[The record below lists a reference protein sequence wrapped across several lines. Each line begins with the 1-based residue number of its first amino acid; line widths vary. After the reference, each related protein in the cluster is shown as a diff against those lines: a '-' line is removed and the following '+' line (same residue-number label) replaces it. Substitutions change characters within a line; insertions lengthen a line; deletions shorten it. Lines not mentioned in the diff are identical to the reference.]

1 VQGLLVLRGRD
12 GDHGFTLVEL
22 LVSIS
27 LLGFVMAALAT
38 AFFGVAAADRGT
50 DTRLSAAAG
59 VQQATTWF
67 ADDAEGAKAVTA
79 AGTAPSCGP
88 DTTAVVE
95 FRGTTFDA
103 GALAATPAPTAPIS
117 ATYTTWVLRPASVPG
132 LVELHR
138 LTCASPS
145 TTAENDVIV
154 TGRLRSA
161 QLTACDGG
169 AVTLTACSTATSFTL
184 TVVGASQDTSAS
196 PDQTA
201 TLVGTRRIS

>member
-1 VQGLLVLRGRD
+1 VLRRRRD
-12 GDHGFTLVEL
+12 SEGFTLVEL

-27 LLGFVMAALAT
+27 LLGFVMIALTT

-50 DTRLSAAAG
+50 DGRLSAAAG
-59 VQQATTWF
+59 VQQASTWF

-79 AGTAPSCGP
+79 VGTAPSCGP
-88 DTTAVVE
+88 DATAVVE

-117 ATYTTWVLRPASVPG
+117 ATYTTWAVRPASTPG
-132 LVELHR
+132 LVDLHR
-138 LTCASPS
+138 LTCAAPS
-145 TTAENDVIV
+145 ATADTDVV
-154 TGRLRSA
+154 VAGRLRSA
-161 QLTACDGG
+161 QLTACDG
-169 AVTLTACSTATSFTL
+169 AAAAAAACSAATSFTL